1 MDARI
6 ILIYLW
12 VCLNQYWFEHEKIN
26 SIQCISKHP
35 CIILF
40 ITCFDSIKWSIWIFV
55 LCTLLCH
62 QEWKSPT
69 SYMSPARAESLAIKR
84 TYPVCLHH
92 CCFWIPS
99 AGYPPCNPWI
109 EPFWSR
115 WKEKNC
121 IWKQKHNTTYIIIT
135 QMQWNTRLCHML
147 NTSIPFEREHPCS
160 LNWPMDLYPINN
172 VVEQVEGY
180 VLWIIWIS
188 NIFLINMF
196 FCAIRCI
203 VLTMQYNYVLYKF
216 WPVGASFNN

>member
-1 MDARI
+1 MNVKR
-6 ILIYLW
+6 LIPYNVSPSTHVLF
-12 VCLNQYWFEHEKIN
+12 CLHV
-26 SIQCISKHP
+26 
-35 CIILF
+35 
-40 ITCFDSIKWSIWIFV
+40 TCFNSIKWSIWIFV

-62 QEWKSPT
+62 REWKSPT

-99 AGYPPCNPWI
+99 AGYPSCNPWI

-121 IWKQKHNTTYIIIT
+121 IWKQKHNTTKIIKWHKCNET
-135 QMQWNTRLCHML
+135 QDYVMCATHLYLSKGNIHAPWTGPW
-147 NTSIPFEREHPCS
+147 TFIPSTMWWSRWKDMSFG
-160 LNWPMDLYPINN
+160 LYES
-172 VVEQVEGY
+172 VT
-180 VLWIIWIS
+180 
-188 NIFLINMF
+188 FLINMF

-216 WPVGASFNN
+216 WPVGASFNNKLIE